1 MELLAQ
7 LIQVAQV
14 AQAAAQVA
22 QVEQLLA
29 ATAVQVLSFFASQLL
44 LEQSQLALV

>member
-1 MELLAQ
+1 VAQGARVAAQ
-7 LIQVAQV
+7 L
-14 AQAAAQVA
+14 A

-29 ATAVQVLSFFASQLL
+29 ATAVQVLLFFASQLL